1 MDTHEIKP
9 AQSDPAAP
17 ISPAMDPKITIDDF
31 AKIQIKMGKIL
42 KAERIEGSD
51 KLLKLS
57 IDLGESAPRTIC
69 SGVAQY
75 YSPEEMIGKMVPV
88 ITNLAPR
95 KMRGV
100 ESNGMVLFGIDE
112 TLTAS
117 ADAAELKAGHVPVML
132 NPYRDLPPGSPV
144 S

>member
-1 MDTHEIKP
+1 MDELKP
-9 AQSDPAAP
+9 TIPAA
-17 ISPAMDPKITIDDF
+17 ISPEQVVTDVKITIDDF

-42 KAERIEGSD
+42 TAERVEGSD

-57 IDLGESAPRTIC
+57 IDVGESAPRTIC

-75 YSPEEMIGKMVPV
+75 YQPEEVMGKMVPV

-100 ESNGMVLFGIDE
+100 ESNGMVMFGIDE
-112 TLTAS
+112 TIIPG
-117 ADAAELKAGHVPVML
+117 ADGVESKPGHIPVML
-132 NPYRDLPPGSPV
+132 NPMKDVPPGSPV
-144 S
+144 Q

>member
-1 MDTHEIKP
+1 MDELKP
-9 AQSDPAAP
+9 AVPVAASPELPAV
-17 ISPAMDPKITIDDF
+17 DPKITIDDF

-42 KAERIEGSD
+42 AAERIEGSD

-57 IDLGESAPRTIC
+57 INLGEAAPRTIC
-69 SGVAQY
+69 SGIAQY
-75 YSPEEMIGKMVPV
+75 YQPEDMIGKMVPV

-112 TLTAS
+112 TLIS
-117 ADAAELKAGHVPVML
+117 GVDGAESKPGHIPVML
-132 NPYRDLPPGSPV
+132 NPVKEVPPGSPV
-144 S
+144 Q